1 MSGFQTLFYKEV
13 LRFWKVSL
21 QTIVAPMV
29 TALLYLVIFGPAL
42 QEHVHVYPGVP
53 YTHFLI
59 PGLIMMS
66 VLQNAFA
73 NSSTS
78 LIQSKLNGNLVF
90 ILMAPLGAWEVFG
103 AYVLASVVRGVCV
116 GFSVYLAT
124 VWFFPFGFAAPF
136 YIAAFIL
143 IGATM
148 LGTLGLIAGIYAE
161 KFDQMMSF
169 QNFLI
174 APLTLLAGVFYSI
187 HSLPPLWRA
196 ASRLNP
202 FFYLIDGFRYGFFGA
217 SDLRPMTS
225 LIITSVCCV
234 ALAGLAMRL
243 LSRGYKL
250 RN

>member
-1 MSGFQTLFYKEV
+1 MTSFYTLFYKEV

-42 QEHVHVYPGVP
+42 QEHMQVYPGVS

-59 PGLIMMS
+59 PGLMMMS

-73 NSSTS
+73 NSATS

-90 ILMAPLGAWEVFG
+90 ILMAPLGAWEIFG
-103 AYVLASVVRGVCV
+103 AYVLASVVRGACV
-116 GFSVYLAT
+116 GLSVYLAT
-124 VWFFPFGFAAPF
+124 VWFFPFGIAAPF

-187 HSLPPLWRA
+187 HSLPPLWHA

-202 FFYLIDGFRYGFFGA
+202 FFYLIDGFRYGFFGI
-217 SDLRPMTS
+217 SDLAPMTS
-225 LIITSVCCV
+225 LMITGGCCA
-234 ALAGLAMRL
+234 ALVWLAMRL
-243 LSRGYKL
+243 LSSGYKL

>member
-1 MSGFQTLFYKEV
+1 MIGFRALFYKEV

-42 QEHVHVYPGVP
+42 QEHLQAYPGVS

-59 PGLIMMS
+59 PGLMMMS

-73 NSSTS
+73 NSATS

-90 ILMAPLGAWEVFG
+90 VLMAPLGAWELFG
-103 AYVLASVVRGVCV
+103 AYVLASVVRGACV

-124 VWFFPFGFAAPF
+124 VWFFPFGFSAPF
-136 YIAAFIL
+136 YIAAFLL

-161 KFDQMMSF
+161 KFDQMMTF

-187 HSLPPLWRA
+187 HSLPPLWHA

-202 FFYLIDGFRYGFFGA
+202 FFYLIDGFRYGFFGI
-217 SDLRPMTS
+217 SDLAPMTS
-225 LIITSVCCV
+225 LMITSACCI

-243 LSRGYKL
+243 LSSGYKL